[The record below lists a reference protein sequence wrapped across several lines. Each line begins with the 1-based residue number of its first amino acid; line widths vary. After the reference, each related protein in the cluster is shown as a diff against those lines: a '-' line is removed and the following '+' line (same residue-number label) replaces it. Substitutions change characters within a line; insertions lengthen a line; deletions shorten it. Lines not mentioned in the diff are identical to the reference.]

1 MGYVGLHLGRLLGCL
16 VTLLWC
22 LVVMALPVVAE
33 PNATIDLKL
42 FEKSEV
48 DRSKGCTVVL
58 WQDDRDPEADKFAYL
73 FAETLVDKKHTRQP
87 ARMKIGKTV
96 TTLTRVAT
104 GGKTTGYDLYEYQLY
119 RMPTPG
125 EFVVM
130 DLKLAE
136 EEGESVDVI
145 SGTVIL
151 IMKGKPVFRATVKGN
166 AGCMTP
172 AAVAPARKPAP
183 APTAGAAKSAS
194 SPPKNALAACEAAA
208 EKANEPTNFACDWK
222 KAIALAPGF
231 SLTGKYTIV
240 EKGHSG
246 VMTIIETG
254 DGPAQIGITTV
265 AKTPNSPTCSVGLG
279 ASRDDK
285 DRLTAT
291 MDDPKNCIVRVVSVP
306 GPNIVKV
313 TATEACS
320 TFCGL
325 GAAFDGK
332 WQLQEK

>member
-1 MGYVGLHLGRLLGCL
+1 
-16 VTLLWC
+16 
-22 LVVMALPVVAE
+22 
-33 PNATIDLKL
+33 
-42 FEKSEV
+42 
-48 DRSKGCTVVL
+48 
-58 WQDDRDPEADKFAYL
+58 
-73 FAETLVDKKHTRQP
+73 
-87 ARMKIGKTV
+87 
-96 TTLTRVAT
+96 
-104 GGKTTGYDLYEYQLY
+104 
-119 RMPTPG
+119 MPG
-125 EFVVM
+125 AGDFVVM

-136 EEGESVDVI
+136 EEGESVDVL
-145 SGTVIL
+145 SGTIIL

-172 AAVAPARKPAP
+172 AAAEPARKPAP
-183 APTAGAAKSAS
+183 SAGAAKSTPAKS
-194 SPPKNALAACEAAA
+194 LNALEACQAAA
-208 EKANEPTNFACDWK
+208 EKAKEPTDFACDWN

-231 SLTGKYTIV
+231 SLTGKYKFV
-240 EKGHSG
+240 EKGLSG

-320 TFCGL
+320 TFCGM

-332 WQLQEK
+332 WQLQGN